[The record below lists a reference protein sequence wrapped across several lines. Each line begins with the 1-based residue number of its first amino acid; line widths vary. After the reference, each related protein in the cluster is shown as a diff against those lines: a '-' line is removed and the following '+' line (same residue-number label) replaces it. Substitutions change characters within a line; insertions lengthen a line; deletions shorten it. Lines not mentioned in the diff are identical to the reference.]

1 MVPAVWLYVRVCV
14 CERET
19 DRRSVSLC
27 VCVFVCLCH
36 INLQKTLHV
45 KFKLEYSVVAVSNS
59 LMMLPPPDPHSCDQ
73 GAFNRD
79 DKLFHSAFL
88 MNYSFSACIR
98 SSFSPTGPS
107 LLNILLRAPSLLIHQ
122 CSVPFAFH
130 PVAVWCTVCGL
141 VWGLSSLLSFS
152 LSVSVSCS
160 GLCPVMLQI
169 SSC

>member
-1 MVPAVWLYVRVCV
+1 M
-14 CERET
+14 
-19 DRRSVSLC
+19 
-27 VCVFVCLCH
+27 CVFVCLCH

-88 MNYSFSACIR
+88 MNYCFSTCLR

-107 LLNILLRAPSLLIHQ
+107 LLNIPLLQLPLSRFISAVSLLLFTRWQSDVQYEDQFEVCHLS
-122 CSVPFAFH
+122 CSSA
-130 PVAVWCTVCGL
+130 CL
-141 VWGLSSLLSFS
+141 S
-152 LSVSVSCS
+152 LSLAVACALSCCKSAAVSFFRPEQRVRK
-160 GLCPVMLQI
+160 
-169 SSC
+169 